1 MSSPPLILIGGPT
14 ACRKTELS
22 VHLARHLGGEVICG
36 DSVQLL
42 AGFEI
47 GSASPTASERGDV
60 PHHLFGSWSPLT
72 PPDAGAWVREAD
84 RIIAEVRERGHRPI
98 VVGGTGLY
106 LKALR
111 DGLAEIPAIPAEV
124 RERLAQEHSA
134 AGIEPLWRRLRA
146 VDPEAARNIQGG
158 PRNTQRVLRALEVF
172 EGTGKRL
179 SVYHAEA
186 MTEGGREAGAPR
198 HETTLLVPD
207 FAQPIL
213 VQRLWRRVAAMLDA
227 GFEAEVAGLLA
238 QGVPPKGRALGTLGY
253 RELSDWLMA
262 HPGQS
267 APLGVREAIAAGHRA
282 YAKRQRT
289 WFRAMGGHSLDAS
302 SSSFLDDALSR
313 VS

>member
-1 MSSPPLILIGGPT
+1 MRPLSLILIGGPT

-22 VHLARHLGGEVICG
+22 VHLARHLGGEIVCG

-42 AGFEI
+42 RGFEV
-47 GSASPTASERGDV
+47 GSASPTVAERGDV
-60 PHHLFGSWSPLT
+60 PHHLFGSWSPMT

-84 RIIAEVRERGHRPI
+84 RINAEIQERGRRPI

-111 DGLAEIPAIPAEV
+111 DGLAEIPEIPAAV
-124 RERLAQEHSA
+124 RERIAQEHAS
-134 AGIEPLWRRLRA
+134 AGIEPLWKRLRA
-146 VDPEAARNIQGG
+146 ADPEAARGIQGG

-186 MTEGGREAGAPR
+186 LTEGGRKAGTPR
-198 HETTLLVPD
+198 HVTTLLVPD

-213 VQRLWRRVAAMLDA
+213 VQRLWRRVAAMFEN
-227 GFEAEVAGLLA
+227 GFEAEVEGLLA
-238 QGVPPKGRALGTLGY
+238 EGLPPEGRALRTLGY
-253 RELSDWLMA
+253 RELSEWLVA
-262 HPGQS
+262 HPGQP
-267 APLGVREAIAAGHRA
+267 APAGIREEIAAGHRA

-289 WFRAMGGHSLDAS
+289 WFRAMGGHSLDAAS
-302 SSSFLDDALSR
+302 TTFLDDAFR
-313 VS
+313 QVS